1 MSPELMFPVTW
12 SEQRVLAEIEL
23 AAKSVPSAAPNK
35 FFADNITN
43 PSGVTI
49 RIGKN
54 DKGVVVQAYPVK
66 GN

>member
-1 MSPELMFPVTW
+1 M
-12 SEQRVLAEIEL
+12 LAEIEL